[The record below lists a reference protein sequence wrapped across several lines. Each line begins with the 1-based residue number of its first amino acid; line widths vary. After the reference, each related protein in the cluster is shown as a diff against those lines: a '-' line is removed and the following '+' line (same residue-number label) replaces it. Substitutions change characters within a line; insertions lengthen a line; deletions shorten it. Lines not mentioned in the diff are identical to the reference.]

1 MILLQFAMAVAMK
14 RNRSRRRIAALSFL
28 SNISL
33 DGTHSD
39 TNFSFFS
46 RNSTSASNTF
56 KALDPQE
63 NDECIPKVELQPK
76 ETPIRDTKT
85 LFVKRSPILARSPT
99 RLNSQV
105 TDLNHTPFK
114 QADQD
119 VFSKVTS
126 TPFRERTSTT
136 GSESGFERRLGSMSH
151 RKRLVYH
158 QGSLTDE
165 KHHHNYSSSESISG
179 ISGSHRIKTQTL
191 QDAFQVREVR
201 MIQPRRGQH
210 FRDDRIVLVSAH
222 KVPFLVFSSIPYNK
236 GGRQFRNDMRKE
248 GQRRRNTSGPRPLSS
263 INDGLDPFDLLGLE
277 RGQDGQEIS
286 YGQLLVPSRNFSR
299 DRKVHLPE
307 YEAVESFPSGSRNH
321 SFARTK
327 EFLGLKDGKWCFSY
341 DSSTHRS
348 NVHSVPGSP
357 PVSYNDIKG
366 NFDWEESTGH
376 LQHLSHPVNPSSV
389 HYSANL
395 LDDPELIAGKHRT
408 LLTFASYMTSVIDYV
423 RPSDLKKELNDK
435 FRAKFPHIQLTLSKL
450 RSIKREMRKIAKTEC
465 GMDLLTVAQAYV
477 YFEKLILANLIN
489 KENRKLCAGA
499 CLLLSA
505 KLNDV
510 KGDVLK
516 LLIEKTES
524 VFRLNRKEL
533 ILSEFAVLVALEF
546 SLHIPTWE
554 VFPHYQRLIYE
565 S

>member
-1 MILLQFAMAVAMK
+1 MAAAMK

-28 SNISL
+28 TNISL
-33 DGTHSD
+33 DGTHRD
-39 TNFSFFS
+39 TNLSFLS
-46 RNSTSASNTF
+46 RTEGTSGICSIPSVQ
-56 KALDPQE
+56 KESCQIVSKDEVPKDSLLSKE
-63 NDECIPKVELQPK
+63 NKLLVV
-76 ETPIRDTKT
+76 T
-85 LFVKRSPILARSPT
+85 RSPILARSPT
-99 RLNSQV
+99 RNNSHSIEMNFTPTKQV
-105 TDLNHTPFK
+105 
-114 QADQD
+114 DQD
-119 VFSKVTS
+119 IFSKVSS
-126 TPFRERTSTT
+126 TPFRERTNTT
-136 GSESGFERRLGSMSH
+136 GSDTGFERRMGSISQ
-151 RKRLVYH
+151 RKRLLYH
-158 QGSLTDE
+158 QGSLSDD
-165 KHHHNYSSSESISG
+165 KHHHNYSSSESIGPSLTNSFRSKAQA
-179 ISGSHRIKTQTL
+179 I
-191 QDAFQVREVR
+191 QDAFHSQVREVR
-201 MIQPRRGQH
+201 MVRPRRGQH
-210 FRDDRIVLVSAH
+210 FRDERLVLVSAH
-222 KVPFLVFSSIPYNK
+222 KVPFLVFSSLPYNK
-236 GGRQFRNDMRKE
+236 GGRHSRNDLRKE

-286 YGQLLVPSRNFSR
+286 YGQLLVPSRIFSR
-299 DRKVHLPE
+299 ERKVHLSE
-307 YEAVESFPSGSRNH
+307 YEPIEPYQATVKH
-321 SFARTK
+321 HAFARTK

-341 DSSTHRS
+341 DGSSHRPT
-348 NVHSVPGSP
+348 VHSVPGSP
-357 PVSYNDIKG
+357 PVSYSEIKG
-366 NFDWEESTGH
+366 NVDWEEQAAAGH
-376 LQHLSHPVNPSSV
+376 MPHSSHPVNPSTL

-435 FRAKFPHIQLTLSKL
+435 FREKFPHIQLTLSKL

-465 GMDLLTVAQAYV
+465 GMDLLTVAHAYV

-533 ILSEFAVLVALEF
+533 LLSEFAVLVALEF
-546 SLHIPTWE
+546 GLHIPTWE
-554 VFPHYQRLIYE
+554 VFPHFQRLMYE

>member
-1 MILLQFAMAVAMK
+1 MK

-33 DGTHSD
+33 DGSHRD
-39 TNFSFFS
+39 TNLSFFS
-46 RNSTSASNTF
+46 RNQLSGSNSCTP
-56 KALDPQE
+56 KPGHNE
-63 NDECIPKVELQPK
+63 NEKQSSKDADLKI
-76 ETPIRDTKT
+76 ETIQRESKLLGVT
-85 LFVKRSPILARSPT
+85 RSPILARSPT
-99 RLNSQV
+99 RLNSHCA
-105 TDLNHTPFK
+105 DLFFTPTK
-114 QADQD
+114 QGDQD
-119 VFSKVTS
+119 LISKVTS
-126 TPFRERTSTT
+126 TPFRERTNT
-136 GSESGFERRLGSMSH
+136 GGSDTGFERRLGSISH
-151 RKRLVYH
+151 RKRLLYH
-158 QGSLTDE
+158 QGSLSDD
-165 KHHHNYSSSESISG
+165 KHHHNYSSSESIGPSFPN
-179 ISGSHRIKTQTL
+179 SHRTKTQTI
-191 QDAFQVREVR
+191 QDVFHPSQVREIRIV
-201 MIQPRRGQH
+201 QPRRGQH
-210 FRDDRIVLVSAH
+210 FRDERLVLVSAH
-222 KVPFLVFSSIPYNK
+222 KIPFLVFSSIPYNK
-236 GGRQFRNDMRKE
+236 GGRQSRNEFRRE

-263 INDGLDPFDLLGLE
+263 INDGVDPFDLLGLE

-286 YGQLLVPSRNFSR
+286 YGQLLVPSRPTSR
-299 DRKVHLPE
+299 ERKMHLSE
-307 YEAVESFPSGSRNH
+307 YEAVESCQSNTRHHG
-321 SFARTK
+321 FARTK
-327 EFLGLKDGKWCFSY
+327 EFIGLKDGKWCFSY
-341 DSSTHRS
+341 DGSSHRPS
-348 NVHSVPGSP
+348 SHSVPGSP

-366 NFDWEESTGH
+366 NVDWEEQMQPGH
-376 LQHLSHPVNPSSV
+376 IAHSSHPVNPSSV
-389 HYSANL
+389 NYSANL

-435 FRAKFPHIQLTLSKL
+435 FREKFPHIQLTLSKL

-546 SLHIPTWE
+546 GLHIPTWE
-554 VFPHYQRLIYE
+554 VFPHYQRLMYE

>member
-1 MILLQFAMAVAMK
+1 MAVALK

-33 DGTHSD
+33 DGTHRD
-39 TNFSFFS
+39 TNLSFFS
-46 RNSTSASNTF
+46 RNQTTSTNTS
-56 KALDPQE
+56 KKLDLQE
-63 NDECIPKVELQPK
+63 NDESIPKADIHHK
-76 ETPIRDTKT
+76 ETPLRETKT
-85 LFVKRSPILARSPT
+85 LYVKRSPILARSPT
-99 RLNSQV
+99 RLNSYGS
-105 TDLNHTPFK
+105 DLNHTPFK
-114 QADQD
+114 QGDQD
-119 VFSKVTS
+119 VFTKLTS
-126 TPFRERTSTT
+126 TPFRERTNTT
-136 GSESGFERRLGSMSH
+136 GSESGFERRLGSISH

-158 QGSLTDE
+158 QGSLADE
-165 KHHHNYSSSESISG
+165 KHQHNYSSSESISG
-179 ISGSHRIKTQTL
+179 LPSSHRIKTQTL
-191 QDAFQVREVR
+191 QDAFHSSQVREVR
-201 MIQPRRGQH
+201 MVQPRRGQH
-210 FRDDRIVLVSAH
+210 FRDERLVLVSAH

-236 GGRQFRNDMRKE
+236 GGRHSRNDLRKE

-299 DRKVHLPE
+299 DRKVHVPD
-307 YEAVESFPSGSRNH
+307 YESVESFPSTVRHH

-341 DSSTHRS
+341 DSSTHRA
-348 NVHSVPGSP
+348 NLNSVPGSP

-366 NFDWEESTGH
+366 NLDWEETSVH
-376 LQHLSHPVNPSSV
+376 MPHSSHPVNPSSV

-450 RSIKREMRKIAKTEC
+450 RSLKREMRKIAKTEC

-516 LLIEKTES
+516 LLLEKTES

-533 ILSEFAVLVALEF
+533 LLSEFAVLVALEF

-554 VFPHYQRLIYE
+554 VFPHYQRLMYE

>member
-1 MILLQFAMAVAMK
+1 MAVAMK

-33 DGTHSD
+33 DGTHRD
-39 TNFSFFS
+39 TNLSFLS
-46 RNSTSASNTF
+46 RNEGTSGTSSKPLVLT
-56 KALDPQE
+56 E
-63 NDECIPKVELQPK
+63 NIQNISKDEVCRDDVFPKDSKLLV
-76 ETPIRDTKT
+76 
-85 LFVKRSPILARSPT
+85 VSRSPILARSPT
-99 RLNSQV
+99 RLNSY
-105 TDLNHTPFK
+105 TADMNFTPSK
-114 QADQD
+114 QSDHD
-119 VFSKVTS
+119 VFSKATS
-126 TPFRERTSTT
+126 TPFRERTNTA
-136 GSESGFERRLGSMSH
+136 GSDTGFERRMGSISQ
-151 RKRLVYH
+151 RKRLMYH
-158 QGSLTDE
+158 QGSLSDD
-165 KHHHNYSSSESISG
+165 KHLHNYSSSESIGPSMA
-179 ISGSHRIKTQTL
+179 SSFRSKTQAI
-191 QDAFQVREVR
+191 QDAFHSSQVREVR
-201 MIQPRRGQH
+201 MVRPRRGQH
-210 FRDDRIVLVSAH
+210 FRDERLVLVSAH

-236 GGRQFRNDMRKE
+236 GGRQSRNDLRRD

-286 YGQLLVPSRNFSR
+286 YGQLLVPSRIFSR
-299 DRKVHLPE
+299 ERKVHLSE
-307 YEAVESFPSGSRNH
+307 YEAIEPYQATVRH
-321 SFARTK
+321 HAFAR
-327 EFLGLKDGKWCFSY
+327 CFSY
-341 DSSTHRS
+341 DGSSHRPT
-348 NVHSVPGSP
+348 VHSVPGSP
-357 PVSYNDIKG
+357 PVSYSEIKG
-366 NFDWEESTGH
+366 NVDWEEQAAAGH
-376 LQHLSHPVNPSSV
+376 MPHSSHPVNPSSL

-435 FRAKFPHIQLTLSKL
+435 FREKFPHIQLTLSKL

-533 ILSEFAVLVALEF
+533 LLSEFAVLVALEF
-546 SLHIPTWE
+546 GLHIPTWE
-554 VFPHYQRLIYE
+554 VFPHYQRLMYE